1 MKKKNET
8 PLEEAVRLAMAHG
21 MTYAEFQQMES
32 LGLVKIKDG
41 RMIFLKSSR
50 NRRGLHENH

>member
-21 MTYAEFQQMES
+21 MTYAEFQQKES
-32 LGLVKIKDG
+32 LGLVKIKNG
-41 RMIFLKSSR
+41 RLIFLEKQR
-50 NRRGLHENH
+50 

>member
-21 MTYAEFQQMES
+21 MTYAEFQQKES
-32 LGLVKIKDG
+32 LGLVKIKNG
-41 RMIFLKSSR
+41 KLIFLEKQ
-50 NRRGLHENH
+50 RGGSLHENN

>member
-21 MTYAEFQQMES
+21 MTYSEFQKMES
-32 LGLVKIKDG
+32 LGLVKIKNG
-41 RMIFLKSSR
+41 RMIFLRKQ
-50 NRRGLHENH
+50 RGR